1 MRKKCCVGNEEMQD
15 MLLEYQIQNDVF
27 YTQKK
32 EPQFLVKSKEKKTAN
47 ENQQARPTNSRS
59 QS

>member
-1 MRKKCCVGNEEMQD
+1 MRKKCCVGSEEMQD

-32 EPQFLVKSKEKKTAN
+32 EPHFSSPLIFLFSIGT
-47 ENQQARPTNSRS
+47 RS
-59 QS
+59 DT

>member
-32 EPQFLVKSKEKKTAN
+32 GTTF
-47 ENQQARPTNSRS
+47 QQSLNFSLFYWHSIRYLMEL
-59 QS
+59 